1 MNMRKRFIKS
11 IALMLC
17 MTLVISVSG
26 CGKLFSGKSV
36 DEIINDVVNVGNGG
50 SGQGSAQTA
59 QSGDNETSAE
69 DNGGQHETVAA
80 IARKLL
86 LGAFAKE
93 SAVKADASV
102 SEPGYSSVS
111 EAVNYAAFR
120 FDPEEEA
127 LLKNN
132 GFVVSAGGSKEFY
145 KYYEVNRYN
154 NIANFVTV
162 DSMMHAYHMYF
173 AYLLK
178 STERAYLSGHL
189 LSLSEA
195 MLAESRKQYDEL
207 LGTEWEEAAKRNVVF
222 FTVGAALQNEN
233 EMIDGYAADMVNTE
247 LNRIYDAGGIEISEL
262 TGERLDYSQ
271 FKPRGYYAG
280 DAGLEKYFR
289 AMMWYGQTAFV
300 HREEIL
306 EREAVLMNMALQKG
320 AIDLWE
326 MIYSVTSF
334 FAGASDD
341 LSYYEYMPA
350 IWAAYGDD
358 VQYGDLIGD
367 KTPWDTFR
375 SYIDAMP
382 APSINSVPMVDDM
395 DPTTHSNNENK
406 GFRFMGQRFT
416 IDEAVFQQLIYDYV
430 QEDPSGAQRLL
441 PDTLDV
447 AAALGSEE
455 AYRILEEQG
464 DTAFAG
470 YPENMDMVR
479 TAIQNASDDLWGA
492 SLYSAWIYTLTPL
505 LEEKGEGYPGF
516 MKNSAWA
523 RKDLE
528 TFAGS
533 YAELKHDTVLYA
545 KQVVAEM
552 GGMEIPDWDTRGYV
566 EPEVEVWARFEAL
579 ASKTADGL
587 FAYGMI
593 GTTELDIL
601 NELAELAGQFRVISE
616 KELRGELLTAEEYEL
631 IEYFGGNLEHL
642 WRAALAD
649 EGDRIDISNFPA
661 AIVCDIA
668 TDPNGRCLEVATG
681 NPSRIRILVYF
692 DGAYHICSG
701 AMYSFYQFEQP
712 LSERLTDVEWRQ
724 MMGLALND
732 DGKYDNSNAKEQPE
746 WTQSY
751 RFER

>member
-1 MNMRKRFIKS
+1 MKS

-17 MTLVISVSG
+17 MALVISASG

-36 DEIINDVVNVGNGG
+36 DDIINGVVGAGNGG

-59 QSGDNETSAE
+59 ETGISETTSGN
-69 DNGGQHETVAA
+69 NGEERETVAA

-93 SAVKADASV
+93 SAANVDAAVK
-102 SEPGYSSVS
+102 EPGYSSLS
-111 EAVNYAAFR
+111 EAVNYEAFH
-120 FDPEEEA
+120 FDPAEEA

-132 GFVVSAGGSKEFY
+132 GFVVSAGGIKEFY
-145 KYYEVNRYN
+145 KYYEMNRYD

-178 STERAYLSGHL
+178 STERAYLSDLL
-189 LSLSEA
+189 LSLSET
-195 MLAESRKQYDEL
+195 MLSESREQYDAL
-207 LGTEWEEAAKRNVVF
+207 LGTEWEDAARRNVVF

-247 LNRIYDAGGIEISEL
+247 LNRIYDANAIDISEL
-262 TGERLDYSQ
+262 TGVRLDYSQ

-289 AMMWYGQTAFV
+289 AMMWYGQVAFV
-300 HREEIL
+300 HREEL
-306 EREAVLMNMALQKG
+306 LDREALLMNMALQEG

-350 IWAAYGDD
+350 VWAAYGNGAG
-358 VQYGDLIGD
+358 YEDLIGD
-367 KTPWDTFR
+367 PAPWEAFR

-382 APSINSVPMVDDM
+382 APSINSVPMIDDHNP
-395 DPTTHSNNENK
+395 DTHSNLENK

-430 QEDPSGAQRLL
+430 LEDPSGAQRLL

-455 AYRILEEQG
+455 AYRILDEQG
-464 DTAFAG
+464 DTAFEG
-470 YPENMDMVR
+470 YPENMEMVR

-505 LEEKGEGYPGF
+505 LGEKGEGYPDF

-552 GGMEIPDWDTRGYV
+552 GGWEIPDWDTRGYV

-579 ASKTADGL
+579 ASKTAEGL
-587 FAYGMI
+587 LTYGMI
-593 GTTELDIL
+593 GDTELGIL
-601 NELAELAGQFRVISE
+601 NELADLAAQFKVISE

-668 TDPNGRCLEVATG
+668 TDPNGWCLEVATG
-681 NPSRIRILVYF
+681 NPSRIRIMVYF

-732 DGKYDNSNAKEQPE
+732 DGRYDNSNAKEQPE
-746 WTQSY
+746 WTQIY
-751 RFER
+751 RFKK